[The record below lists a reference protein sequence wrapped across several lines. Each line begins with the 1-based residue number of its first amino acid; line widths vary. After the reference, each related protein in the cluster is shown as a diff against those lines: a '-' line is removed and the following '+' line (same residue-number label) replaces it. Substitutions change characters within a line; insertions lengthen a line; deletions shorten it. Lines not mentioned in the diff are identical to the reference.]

1 MGLAL
6 EVIAGQATN
15 IGAGPTNLPAVAQST
30 LTVRNARLDSRV
42 LLLQAW
48 GDFQVAGFAQIRSPK
63 LHDNVRGIRVNVSA
77 DQAVPKLPDRF
88 KQMVVPQD
96 VLIFEGSSVDAAGDI
111 ETLAALLWYE
121 DLAGTAARLLNAQE
135 VYDRTV
141 SVVTVSQTLAT
152 GALGGFSGEEALN
165 AESDLLKANT
175 DYALL
180 GYDTDAN
187 GGGVFWRG
195 VDTGNLRVGGP
206 SLIPGVSE
214 TVTRNWFLNLATMYQ
229 LPMVPVF
236 NSANKG
242 GILVDALQDENGV
255 DIFVQAFFAELAPGR

>member
-6 EVIAGQATN
+6 EVIAAQATN

-30 LTVRNARLDSRV
+30 LTIRNARLDSRV

-63 LHDNVRGIRVNVSA
+63 LHDNVRGIRFGVSA
-77 DQAVPKLPDRF
+77 DQSVPRLPNHF
-88 KQMVVPQD
+88 KQGLVPQD
-96 VLIFEGSSVDAAGDI
+96 VLVFEGSAVDAAGDI
-111 ETLAALLWYE
+111 ETVCALLFYE
-121 DLAGTAARLLNAQE
+121 DLAGTAARLLGAQE
-135 VYDRTV
+135 TYDRTV

-152 GALGGFSGEEALN
+152 GAVGGFSGEEALN

-175 DYALL
+175 DYALM
-180 GYDTDAN
+180 GYITDAN

-195 VDTGNLRVGGP
+195 VDSGNLRVGGP
-206 SLIPGVSE
+206 ALLPGVDES
-214 TVTRNWFLNLATMYQ
+214 VTRSWFVDMAEYYQ
-229 LPMVPVF
+229 MPLVPVF

-255 DIFVQAFFAELAPGR
+255 DIFVQAIFAELAPAR